1 MIKKYFLL
9 IGFNTYFLVFFL
21 NPTKVFSQC
30 AGVDS
35 SVPFEVCD
43 IPNITSQAIDLFP
56 LLGVTAVP
64 GGTWSDDDNSGGLNE
79 TTGIL
84 NAQIIPFKGIYHY
97 TYTVAGINGCTDN
110 SATIEVIIGGYAGF
124 AEKASACSDDTA
136 FNLFQIF
143 NGDSHLSPQSGG
155 SWYNDTNQ
163 TASSSVINAKTFVP
177 GTYKFTYS
185 IAAIGSCPAVSS
197 TGFVTV
203 FRSPEPG
210 TPAPLI
216 LCEDSDFSVYSNLD
230 LNDRLSGQDPG
241 GTWTDN
247 NGTGQITFIKDH
259 NINVQQ
265 IFNTYGIG
273 EYEFTYTVLPTSPV
287 CNKETAVV
295 RIKIEK
301 KYDFTGA
308 KLEVR
313 NDICESEIQT
323 ATYTAILTQGIQ
335 NIPNGQF
342 YVTYNVSGPNGETK
356 RVLTTF
362 SNGVLTFP
370 LSRNYFQ
377 QPGSFT
383 VRITKIDESS
393 SEGGCV
399 NIINDL
405 SDVLHVYKTPVLN
418 GAVFTLTTAC
428 QNKSSQASIS
438 NASGLEDGTYI
449 IKYNVSGSNTATG
462 QTATIEVLG
471 GNANFTIPSNLNAN
485 SGNSIII
492 ITNVTNAATPYC
504 TNTANLIGNLIINK
518 LPDASNLKVEVLDD
532 CINKPFKASVSGLGT
547 LTNVTISY
555 LLSGSNTAALQTI
568 SLAATN
574 GKADFIIP
582 AVLLPNTGPTAISI
596 VNLVNNDNS
605 CDVNLTTVSDAFVL
619 NPIPVAPTAAD
630 RSFCK
635 IERATIANLVPN
647 GSQYKWYNSS
657 ALTTPLANTYVLKTE
672 DYWLTET
679 SAAGCTSPATMIK
692 VTVSDS
698 PAPVLDVDGQNF
710 CGLENPAIL
719 DLSNNTNVA
728 STVVWYDALSN
739 GNLLA
744 ASTPLTDN
752 TTYYG
757 FDISTSTNCISEDHL
772 EVKVSLSHCDETEY
786 ETFFVPDG
794 FSPNGDNVNDT
805 FKILKIDFLY
815 PNYSLEIY
823 NRYGNVM
830 FKGNRNKPDWDGRN
844 LEGGGFGDGV
854 APNGV
859 YFYVIHFNKDNKPPQ
874 QGRLYLNR

>member
-1 MIKKYFLL
+1 MVKKYFSL
-9 IGFNTYFLVFFL
+9 IAFSFYFFL
-21 NPTKVFSQC
+21 FLLSAKSSAQC
-30 AGVDS
+30 AGTDS
-35 SVPFEVCD
+35 VFEVCD
-43 IPNITSQAIDLFP
+43 IPAASSQAVSLFS
-56 LLGVTAVP
+56 LLGGSPVA
-64 GGTWSDDDNSGGLNE
+64 GGIWSDDDNSGALNE

-97 TYTVAGINGCTDN
+97 TYTVAGINGCADN
-110 SATIEVIIGGYAGF
+110 SATIEVIIGGYAGV

-163 TASSSVINAKTFVP
+163 TASPSVINATTFVP

-185 IAAIGSCPAVSS
+185 IAAIGNCPAVSS

-273 EYEFTYTVLPTSPV
+273 EYNFTYTVLPTSPV
-287 CNKETAVV
+287 CSIETAVV

-313 NDICESEIQT
+313 NDICESDIQT
-323 ATYTAILTQGIQ
+323 ATYSAILTQGIQ

-356 RVLTTF
+356 KILATF

-370 LSRNYFQ
+370 LDRSYFQ

-383 VRITKIDESS
+383 VRITKIDEFS

-399 NIINDL
+399 NIINNL

-418 GAVFTLTTAC
+418 GATLTLAAAC

-438 NASGLEDGTYI
+438 NASGLEDGTYTI
-449 IKYNVSGSNTATG
+449 LYNVSGSNTATA
-462 QTATIEVLG
+462 QVATINVLG

-492 ITNVTNAATPYC
+492 ITNITNAATPYC

-518 LPDASNLKVEVLDD
+518 LPDTANLKIEVQDN
-532 CINKPFKASVSGLGT
+532 CFNKPFTASLSGLGT
-547 LTNVTISY
+547 LTNITISY
-555 LLSGSNTAALQTI
+555 ILSGSNSATLQT
-568 SLAATN
+568 LTLVVTD
-574 GKADFIIP
+574 GKASFIIP
-582 AVLLPNTGPTAISI
+582 SALLPNTGSTAISI
-596 VNLVNNDNS
+596 TNLVNNDTT
-605 CDVNLTTVSDAFVL
+605 CDVNLTAVSDAFAI
-619 NPIPVAPTAAD
+619 NPIPVAPVAD
-630 RSFCK
+630 NLIFCK
-635 IERATIANLVPN
+635 ADGATVANLIPN

-657 ALTTPLANTYVLKTE
+657 ALITPLSASYVLKSENYYVTQ
-672 DYWLTET
+672 T
-679 SAAGCTSPATMIK
+679 SAAGCISPETMIT
-692 VTVSDS
+692 VTISNL
-698 PAPVLDVDGQNF
+698 PAPILDTAGQNF
-710 CGLENPAIL
+710 CGLDNPTIL
-719 DLSNNTNVA
+719 DLSNNTNVS
-728 STVVWYDALSN
+728 STVVWYDALNN
-739 GNLLA
+739 GNLLT
-744 ASTPLTDN
+744 STIPLRDN

-757 FDISTSTNCISEDHL
+757 FDYLASTNCFSEDHI
-772 EVKVSLSHCDETEY
+772 EVKVSLSHCDDSEY

-815 PNYSLEIY
+815 PDYRLEIY
-823 NRYGNVM
+823 NRYGNIL
-830 FKGNRNKPDWDGRN
+830 FKGNKNKPDWDGRN
-844 LEGGGFGDGV
+844 SEGGGFGDGI